1 MTHHHYH
8 HQKKTKPISF
18 KSFIGGTNTLI
29 KSAVAPQLA
38 LIKAGESGIKGIGK
52 GISSASSSL
61 MIPLMIGGG
70 LVLVFYVTQRR

>member
-1 MTHHHYH
+1 MKHHHH
-8 HQKKTKPISF
+8 HLKKPKPVSF

-61 MIPLMIGGG
+61 IVPLIIGGG
-70 LVLVFYVTQRR
+70 LVLVFYVSQKR